1 MQFFLVSVVE
11 GERFETGFS
20 GYQKGEKTMRGPL
33 AGIRVLDLTRA
44 LSGPY
49 CTMMLGDM
57 GAEVIKV
64 ESPGGGDDSR
74 AWAPPFIG
82 KESAYYLS
90 CNKNKKSMTLNLR
103 SDPAKKILAGLIR
116 VSDVVVE
123 NFRPGVMKKMGFPYE
138 TLKTINPRLIF
149 CSITGFGTKGPDAA
163 KPGFDLIAQG
173 MSGFMSFT
181 GEVGGGPIKVGVA
194 LADINSGMF
203 AAYGILTALY
213 HREKTGEGQV
223 VETSLF
229 ETMVAELTFQA
240 GRYFATGI
248 PPKPQGNRHPVIA
261 PYESFRCQDGFVNI
275 AAGNDNLFAQTCEA
289 IGLPEL
295 VKDDRFLTNGSR
307 VRNREALASILEE
320 KMKALKVNDLRKKLD
335 ERGVPNGPIWSLDQT
350 LTSEQ
355 AYALQMVKEVDH
367 PTCGKLKVIGIPV
380 KLSRTPGSIEL
391 PPPTLG
397 QHTEDIL
404 TEILGYSKA
413 EVEKLRKEKV
423 I

>member
-1 MQFFLVSVVE
+1 MKRALE
-11 GERFETGFS
+11 
-20 GYQKGEKTMRGPL
+20 
-33 AGIRVLDLTRA
+33 GIRVLDLTRA
-44 LSGPY
+44 LAGPY

-64 ESPGGGDDSR
+64 ESPDGGDDSR
-74 AWAPPFIG
+74 SWAPPFIG
-82 KESAYYLS
+82 AESAYFLS
-90 CNKNKKSMTLNLR
+90 CNRNKKSITLNLR
-103 SDPAKKILAGLIR
+103 SEAAKKILTELVK
-116 VSDVVVE
+116 VSDVVIE

-138 TLKTINPRLIF
+138 ILKSINPRVIF
-149 CSITGFGTKGPDAA
+149 CSISGFGTKGPDAP

-213 HREKTGEGQV
+213 HRERTGEGQM

-240 GRYFATGI
+240 GRFFATGVA
-248 PPKPQGNRHPVIA
+248 PKPEGNRHPLIA
-261 PYESFRCQDGFVNI
+261 PYESFHCQDGYINI
-275 AAGNDNLFAQTCEA
+275 AAGNDNLYAQTMKA
-289 IGLPEL
+289 IGLAEL
-295 VKDDRFLTNGSR
+295 TQDPRFANNGVRVK
-307 VRNREALASILEE
+307 NREALTALMEE
-320 KMKALKVNDLRKKLD
+320 KMKSLKVGDLQKKLD
-335 ERGVPNGPIWSLDQT
+335 EVGVPNGPIWSLDQT

-355 AYALQMVKEVDH
+355 AYALEMVKEVEH
-367 PTCGKLKVIGIPV
+367 PTCGKIKVTGVPV
-380 KLSRTPGSIEL
+380 KLSRTPGSVEL

-397 QHTEDIL
+397 QHTEEVL
-404 TEILGYSKA
+404 TKLLKYSSAEI
-413 EVEKLRKEKV
+413 EKLRKEKV

>member
-1 MQFFLVSVVE
+1 M
-11 GERFETGFS
+11 
-20 GYQKGEKTMRGPL
+20 KGPL

-44 LSGPY
+44 LAGPY

-64 ESPGGGDDSR
+64 ESPDGGDDSR
-74 AWAPPFIG
+74 AWAPPYIG
-82 KESAYYLS
+82 QESAYFLS
-90 CNKNKKSMTLNLR
+90 CNRNKKSITLNLR
-103 SDPAKKILAGLIR
+103 SEVAKKILTDLIK

-123 NFRPGVMKKMGFPYE
+123 NFRPGVMKKMGFAYE
-138 TLKTINPRLIF
+138 TLKAINPKVIF
-149 CSITGFGTKGPDAA
+149 CSISGFGSKGPDAS

-213 HREKTGEGQV
+213 HRQRTGEGQV

-240 GRYFATGI
+240 GRFFATGVA
-248 PPKPQGNRHPVIA
+248 PRPEGNRHPLIA
-261 PYESFRCQDGFVNI
+261 PYESFHCQDGYINI
-275 AAGNDNLFAQTCEA
+275 AAGNDNLFGKTCEA
-289 IGLPEL
+289 IGLSEL
-295 VKDDRFLTNGSR
+295 VRDPRFLNNGIR
-307 VRNREALASILEE
+307 VKNREALITLMEG
-320 KMKALKVNDLRKKLD
+320 KTKTLKVKDLQKKLD
-335 ERGVPNGPIWSLDQT
+335 EAGVPNGPIWSLDQT

-355 AYALQMVKEVDH
+355 AYALEMVKEVEH
-367 PTCGKLKVIGIPV
+367 PTCGKIKVTGVPV
-380 KLSRTPGSIEL
+380 KLSQTPGAVEL

-397 QHTEDIL
+397 QHTEEIL
-404 TEILGYSKA
+404 TRVLDYSKS
-413 EVEKLRKEKV
+413 EVEKLKKEKV

>member
-1 MQFFLVSVVE
+1 M
-11 GERFETGFS
+11 
-20 GYQKGEKTMRGPL
+20 KGPL

-44 LSGPY
+44 LAGPY

-57 GAEVIKV
+57 GAEVMKV
-64 ESPGGGDDSR
+64 ESPDGGDDSR
-74 AWAPPFIG
+74 TWAPPYIG
-82 KESAYYLS
+82 QESAYFLS
-90 CNKNKKSMTLNLR
+90 CNRNKKSITLNLR
-103 SDPAKKILAGLIR
+103 SEAAKKILTDLIK

-138 TLKTINPRLIF
+138 TLKAINPRVIF
-149 CSITGFGTKGPDAA
+149 CSISGFGSKGPDAS

-213 HREKTGEGQV
+213 HRQRTGEGQV

-240 GRYFATGI
+240 GRFFATGVA
-248 PPKPQGNRHPVIA
+248 PKPEGNRHPLIA
-261 PYESFRCQDGFVNI
+261 PYESFHCQDGYINI
-275 AAGNDNLFAQTCEA
+275 AAGNDNLYAQTCQA

-295 VKDDRFLTNGSR
+295 VKDPRFLNNGSR
-307 VRNREALASILEE
+307 VKNREALTTLMEG
-320 KMKALKVNDLRKKLD
+320 KTKTLKVKDLQKKLD
-335 ERGVPNGPIWSLDQT
+335 QAGVPNGPIWSLDQT

-355 AYALQMVKEVDH
+355 AHALEMVKEIDH
-367 PTCGKLKVIGIPV
+367 PTCGKIKVTGIPV
-380 KLSRTPGSIEL
+380 KLSQTPGAVEL

-397 QHTEDIL
+397 QHTEEIL
-404 TEILGYSKA
+404 TRVLGYSKS
-413 EVEKLRKEKV
+413 EVERFRKEKA

>member
-1 MQFFLVSVVE
+1 M
-11 GERFETGFS
+11 
-20 GYQKGEKTMRGPL
+20 KGPL
-33 AGIRVLDLTRA
+33 AGIRVLDLSRA
-44 LSGPY
+44 LAGPY

-57 GAEVIKV
+57 GADVMKV
-64 ESPGGGDDSR
+64 ESPDGGDDSR
-74 AWAPPFIG
+74 TWAPPYIG
-82 KESAYYLS
+82 QESAYFLS
-90 CNKNKKSMTLNLR
+90 CNRNKKSITLNLR
-103 SDPAKKILAGLIR
+103 SEAAKKILTDLIK

-138 TLKTINPRLIF
+138 TLKAINPSVIF
-149 CSITGFGTKGPDAA
+149 CSISGFGSKGPDAS

-213 HREKTGEGQV
+213 HRQRTGEGQV

-240 GRYFATGI
+240 GRFFATGVA
-248 PPKPQGNRHPVIA
+248 PKPEGNRHPLIA
-261 PYESFRCQDGFVNI
+261 PYESFHCQDGYINI
-275 AAGNDNLFAQTCEA
+275 AAGNDNLYAQTCQA

-295 VKDDRFLTNGSR
+295 VKDPRFLNNGIR
-307 VRNREALASILEE
+307 VKNREALTTLMEG
-320 KMKALKVNDLRKKLD
+320 KTKTLKVKDLQKKLD
-335 ERGVPNGPIWSLDQT
+335 QAGVPNGPIWSLDQT

-355 AYALQMVKEVDH
+355 AYALEMVKEVEH
-367 PTCGKLKVIGIPV
+367 PTCGKIKVTGIPV
-380 KLSRTPGSIEL
+380 KLSQTPGAVEL

-397 QHTEDIL
+397 QHTEEIL
-404 TEILGYSKA
+404 TRVLGYSKP

>member
-1 MQFFLVSVVE
+1 M
-11 GERFETGFS
+11 
-20 GYQKGEKTMRGPL
+20 KGPL

-44 LSGPY
+44 LAGPY

-64 ESPGGGDDSR
+64 ESPDGGDDSR
-74 AWAPPFIG
+74 AWAPPYIG
-82 KESAYYLS
+82 QESAYFLS
-90 CNKNKKSMTLNLR
+90 CNRNKKSITLNLR
-103 SDPAKKILAGLIR
+103 SEAAKKILTDLIK

-138 TLKTINPRLIF
+138 TLKAINPKVIF
-149 CSITGFGTKGPDAA
+149 CSISGFGSKGPDAS

-213 HREKTGEGQV
+213 HRQRTGEGQV

-240 GRYFATGI
+240 GRFFATGVA
-248 PPKPQGNRHPVIA
+248 PKPEGNRHPLIA
-261 PYESFRCQDGFVNI
+261 PYESFHCQDGYINI
-275 AAGNDNLFAQTCEA
+275 AAGNDNLYAKTCEA

-295 VKDDRFLTNGSR
+295 VKDPRFLNNGIR
-307 VRNREALASILEE
+307 VKNREALTAIMEE
-320 KMKALKVNDLRKKLD
+320 KTKTFKVKDLQKKLD
-335 ERGVPNGPIWSLDQT
+335 EVGVPNGPIWSLDQT

-355 AYALQMVKEVDH
+355 AL
-367 PTCGKLKVIGIPV
+367 C
-380 KLSRTPGSIEL
+380 PGN
-391 PPPTLG
+391 G
-397 QHTEDIL
+397 QR
-404 TEILGYSKA
+404 S
-413 EVEKLRKEKV
+413 
-423 I
+423 

>member
-1 MQFFLVSVVE
+1 MA
-11 GERFETGFS
+11 
-20 GYQKGEKTMRGPL
+20 GPL

-44 LSGPY
+44 LAGPY

-64 ESPGGGDDSR
+64 ESPDGGDDSR

-103 SDPAKKILAGLIR
+103 SEAAKKVLTDLIK

-138 TLKTINPRLIF
+138 TLKSINPRVIF
-149 CSITGFGTKGPDAA
+149 CSITGFGTKGPDAQ

-194 LADINSGMF
+194 IADINSGMF

-213 HREKTGEGQV
+213 YRERTGEGQM

-229 ETMVAELTFQA
+229 ETMVAQLTFQA
-240 GRYFATGI
+240 GRFFATGV
-248 PPKPQGNRHPVIA
+248 PPKPEGNRHPLIA
-261 PYESFRCQDGFVNI
+261 PYESLACQDGFINV
-275 AAGNDNLFAQTCEA
+275 AAGNDNLFANTCEA
-289 IGLPEL
+289 IGLPDL
-295 VKDDRFLTNGSR
+295 VKDPRFLNNGIR
-307 VRNREALASILEE
+307 VKNREALITLMEG
-320 KMKALKVNDLRKKLD
+320 KTKTFKVKDLQEKLD
-335 ERGVPNGPIWSLDQT
+335 EQGVPNGPIWSLDQT

-355 AYALQMVKEVDH
+355 AYALEMVKEIDH
-367 PTCGKLKVIGIPV
+367 PTCGKIKITGVPV
-380 KLSRTPGSIEL
+380 KLSRTPGAVEL
-391 PPPTLG
+391 SPPTLG
-397 QHTEDIL
+397 QHTEEIL
-404 TEILGYSKA
+404 TGVLGYPKGD
-413 EVEKLRKEKV
+413 VERLRKEKV